1 MIVGVL
7 ITVEAA
13 ILPPVWE
20 VEDESYHFV
29 LWLEM
34 KSRLGLSHCQ
44 YLQTQNGAKG
54 IL

>member
-34 KSRLGLSHCQ
+34 KSRLGLASTTAQTSRLLCN
-44 YLQTQNGAKG
+44 YL
-54 IL
+54 L